1 MQDIRKKNLTVEDV
15 FCIVIKF
22 LHFCSMHKHAT
33 ENHHHQSLGWRLLIT
48 MLLNFGITIT
58 EIIGGILSGSLA
70 LISDALHNFSDG
82 IAIIIS
88 YTAWKLGK
96 RPKDKRYTFGWKR
109 AELFAAIINS
119 VTLLGIGLYLIV
131 ESVNRFNHPVA
142 IESRLMMIVAAFGLL
157 ANLTG
162 TFLLQRGASGN
173 LNIKSAYL
181 HLLTD
186 AASSVAVLL
195 GGALI
200 YWYGI
205 SWIDPLLTIL
215 ISLYLIYEAFKIVR
229 DATRILMMRA
239 PVDFDAEAVRIRLQ
253 QEKPVCNIHHVHV
266 WSLTDDQIHFEAH
279 VEITDMPVSESEK
292 LIRHLGQILEEK
304 FGIKHATFQMETGQC
319 DEKISD

>member
-1 MQDIRKKNLTVEDV
+1 
-15 FCIVIKF
+15 
-22 LHFCSMHKHAT
+22 MHKHAT
-33 ENHHHQSLGWRLLIT
+33 ENNEHQSLGWRLLIT
-48 MLLNFGITIT
+48 MLLNFGITIA

-88 YTAWKLGK
+88 YTAWKLGS

-119 VTLLGIGLYLIV
+119 VTLLAIGLYLIV
-131 ESVNRFNHPVA
+131 ESVKRFNHPVT
-142 IESRLMMIVAAFGLL
+142 IESGLMMIVASFGLL

-162 TFLLQRGASGN
+162 TFLLHRGASGN

-186 AASSVAVLL
+186 AASSLAVLL

-205 SWIDPLLTIL
+205 SWIDPLLTVL
-215 ISLYLIYEAFKIVR
+215 ISLYLIYEAYKIVR
-229 DATRILMMRA
+229 DASRILMMRA
-239 PVDFDAEAVRIRLQ
+239 PINFNTEKVRERLQ
-253 QEKPVCNIHHVHV
+253 QENTVCNIHHVHV
-266 WSLTDDQIHFEAH
+266 WSLTDNQIHFEAH
-279 VEITDMPVSESEK
+279 IEITDMPVSASEK
-292 LIRHLGQILEEK
+292 LIRHLAGILKKE
-304 FGIKHATFQMETGQC
+304 FDIDHATFQMETSNC
-319 DEKISD
+319 EK